1 VRILQID
8 KFVIK
13 QILEGILGIE
23 TSKTFMLLLSD
34 EFETSVF
41 IKS

>member
-1 VRILQID
+1 MRISWID

-13 QILEGILGIE
+13 QILKGILGIE

-34 EFETSVF
+34 EFETSAF